1 MNFLEKKRQ
10 LAKLIEDS
18 LFSLIDR
25 DYVLYGLPYYN
36 NIGDTL
42 IWNGELEFLKKVPHK
57 CVGVCGWNSYP
68 NTKLPDNILIL
79 ITGGGYFGDLWR
91 NAMEAVLKGI
101 GRNRN
106 NKIIFLP
113 STVYYQDSNLLKS
126 DVEYLSRFTDF
137 TICTRDMVSY
147 DFARENFKN
156 NVVLVPDMAFYMNER
171 FLERWRKKKAS
182 KNVLYFKRADKE
194 CPEEVYV
201 IPEVDYDTHDWLP
214 MEQSLRA
221 ERLVYKLLKHTG
233 HFYRFG
239 KNVPLK
245 AQTWIY
251 RNIYRRLMT
260 RLGVQQLSSYNK
272 IYTTRLHAM
281 ILGVMLGREVIMVD
295 NKFNKLSTFYNTWLR
310 DCDNVYPVD

>member
-1 MNFLEKKRQ
+1 MDYKEKTRQ

-18 LFSLIDR
+18 LFPLIDR

-42 IWNGELEFLKKVPHK
+42 IWDGELEFLKKVPHK

-68 NTKLPDNILIL
+68 NTELPENILIL

-91 NAMEAVLKGI
+91 NAMEASLKGI
-101 GRNRN
+101 ARNRN

-113 STVYYQDSNLLKS
+113 ATVYYQDSDLLAS
-126 DVEYLSRFTDF
+126 DIEYLSLFTDF
-137 TICTRDMVSY
+137 TICARESVSY
-147 DFARENFKN
+147 DFARANFKN
-156 NVVLVPDMAFYMNER
+156 DVLLVPDMAFYMNER
-171 FLERWRKKKAS
+171 FIERWHKKKAP

-194 CPEEVYV
+194 CPEEEYA
-201 IPEVDYDTHDWLP
+201 IPENDFETHDWLP
-214 MEQSLRA
+214 IEQDLRA
-221 ERLVYKLLKHTG
+221 ERWVYKLLKRTG

-239 KNVPLK
+239 KDEPLK

-295 NKFNKLSTFYNTWLR
+295 NKFNKLSAFYNTWLR
-310 DCDNVYPVD
+310 DCDNVYPIG